1 MNKLCIITTLL
12 SLAVFEYVELHDDG
26 IYTLHEDKE

>member
-1 MNKLCIITTLL
+1 MTILNVITIIL
-12 SLAVFEYVELHDDG
+12 SMAVYVQQHDDG

>member
-1 MNKLCIITTLL
+1 MNKLNLITIIL
-12 SLAVFEYVELHDDG
+12 SMAVYVQPHDDG

>member
-1 MNKLCIITTLL
+1 MNMLNVITILL
-12 SLAVFEYVELHDDG
+12 SMALIVQSHDDG